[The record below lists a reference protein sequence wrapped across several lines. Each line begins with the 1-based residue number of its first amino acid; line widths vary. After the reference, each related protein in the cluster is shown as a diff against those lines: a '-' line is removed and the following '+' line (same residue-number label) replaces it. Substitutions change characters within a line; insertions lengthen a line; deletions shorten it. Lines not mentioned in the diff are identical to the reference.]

1 MTKSR
6 KLLNG
11 TIAAAVVA
19 SASVTVT
26 AAMPT
31 ATQAE
36 TVQFKDVSHTAYYYN
51 DVQWLVQ
58 EGIINGY
65 PDGTYHPNESLSREQ
80 AAAMFV
86 RALKLEKPSNS
97 SSILEKYKDINGSS
111 WSAGDLSAFINAG
124 INDDNT
130 AYFSP
135 STPLTREVMASW
147 LVNAFK
153 FKEKNN
159 SESAPFTDSN
169 KIATEHLSNVK
180 TLFQNEIVQGNT
192 DGTYAP
198 KSGVTRAQFAIF
210 MKRAMTSPNRADLI
224 EKTTPLDLEEASA
237 INLKQVKITTNH
249 TGYNKQQVTN
259 LDLYKVEDNNG
270 NNIKVVHVGLNE
282 KEITLTLEKAL
293 KSGSG
298 KLIVD
303 SAITGEEENF
313 RVNFND
319 NEKPTVTSIKPTGK
333 TSYVLYFSEPL
344 DFGVENGKALTIKD
358 LHTTFEIDDT
368 KYRVEKAT
376 VQEFGQALH
385 LEIQSTLR
393 EGAHEFELLDTDWL
407 HDYAGTKISTSSI
420 DFTIKYETTSPQVV
434 EIKNVQPNQVTLVFD
449 RYIKLRYRGY
459 LYHTSSAHYPSQAVV
474 QNGNE
479 LVLTFDSNHL
489 ITKSTDIILE
499 NGAIEDLWGNQN
511 TKATKAI
518 QIAEDKTPPTI
529 SGVEFVDSTVANTN
543 NIKMKVTFSESVKKD
558 IADDID
564 NYVLKDG
571 KGSSIKIKD
580 ITFENSST
588 NDKIAT
594 FTIDRYYGEL
604 PKQTFTLEA
613 DGIKDMVGNVSDE
626 FEYSF
631 TASSEKP
638 PGDFTAKMIL
648 NDDED
653 EVRVIIDYGRKMST
667 SGSYSIDQLDLYE
680 LKVNKTT
687 ALLDDLRDVDG
698 FNVSFNVF
706 DDGNK
711 AEILIEKTGKLAD
724 VWDDFFYDLV
734 DAVDDEDL
742 DEVELVVGRLAD
754 SDGNRTQSI
763 VNKIKLSVQGEFSTS
778 GVTAKA
784 IDEETIKLTF
794 NEELTNFDDD
804 DFIVFWDRDSDG
816 KFDSNEEMDSTKS
829 MEKVGGV
836 SVITIKLDDDELDAD
851 GRYDN
856 KYVYVTTASDVQT
869 KTRYAQTIKI
879 NNLRV
884 QDGIAPKIETYRG
897 TELVYVQPVTND
909 SSRAIVSLEFT
920 DDIDKDTLTRLS
932 FEIGDGKDY
941 EVESAVVENYDKI
954 SLVVK
959 LNGNSARDLV
969 GEYVK
974 QKAAISD
981 DNDNIINNINIR
993 INEEKSSRTK
1003 P

>member
-6 KLLNG
+6 KLLPS

-19 SASVTVT
+19 SASVSVT
-26 AAMPT
+26 AVLPT

-36 TVQFKDVSHTAYYYN
+36 DVQFKDVGKLSYYYN

-86 RALKLEKPSNS
+86 RALKLDKPTNAT
-97 SSILEKYKDINGSS
+97 SILEKYKDINGSS
-111 WSAGDLSAFINAG
+111 WSAGDLAAFINAG
-124 INDDNT
+124 ITTDDT
-130 AYFSP
+130 SYFSP

-180 TLFQNEIVQGNT
+180 TLYQNEIVQGNT
-192 DGTYAP
+192 DGTYSP

-210 MKRAMTSPNRADLI
+210 MKRAMTSPNRTGLV
-224 EKTTPLDLEEASA
+224 ENTTPLELQDAKA
-237 INLKQVKITTNH
+237 INLKQIKITANH
-249 TGYNKQQVTN
+249 AGYNKQLVTN
-259 LDLYKVEDNNG
+259 QELYKIEDSNG
-270 NNIKVVHVGLNE
+270 NNIKVANVGLNQ

-293 KSGSG
+293 KEGSA

-313 RVNFND
+313 RLNFSD

-333 TSYVLYFSEPL
+333 NSYVMYFSEPL

-358 LHTTFEIDDT
+358 ISKTLEINDY
-368 KYRVEKAT
+368 KYDIEKAT
-376 VQEFGQALH
+376 VQEYGQALH
-385 LEIQSTLR
+385 IELESNLR
-393 EGAHEFELLDTDWL
+393 EGALELEFLDTDWL
-407 HDYAGTKISTSSI
+407 HDYAGNELSTSSI
-420 DFTIKYETTSPQVV
+420 DFTMKYETTAPQLV
-434 EIKNVQPNQVTLVFD
+434 EIKNVQPNQVTLIFD
-449 RYIKLRYRGY
+449 KYIKLRYRGY

-479 LVLTFDSNHL
+479 LVLTFDSSHM
-489 ITKSTDIILE
+489 ITKSTTIILE
-499 NGAIEDLWGNQN
+499 NGAVEDLWGNQN

-518 QIAEDKTPPTI
+518 QVAEDTTPPTI
-529 SGVEFVDSTVANTN
+529 KGAEFVDSTVANTN

-558 IADDID
+558 VADDID
-564 NYVLKDG
+564 NYKLTDG
-571 KGSSIKIKD
+571 KGNTIKIKD

-613 DGIKDMVGNVSDE
+613 DKIKDLVGNVSDE
-626 FEYSF
+626 LEHSF

-638 PGDFTAKMIL
+638 PGDFTAKMFL

-653 EVRVIIDYGRKMST
+653 EVRIIIDYGKKMST
-667 SGSYSIDQLDLYE
+667 SGSNSINQLDLYE
-680 LKVNKTT
+680 LNVNKTT

-698 FNVSFNVF
+698 FNVSFSVL
-706 DDGNK
+706 DEGKK
-711 AEILIEKTGKLAD
+711 AEILIGKTGKLPA

-754 SDGNRTQSI
+754 VDGNRTQSI

-778 GVTAKA
+778 QVTAKA
-784 IDEETIKLTF
+784 VDEETIKLTF
-794 NEELTNFDDD
+794 DEELTNFDDD
-804 DFIVFWDRDSDG
+804 DFIVFWDKDSDG
-816 KFDSNEEMDSTKS
+816 KFDSNEELDSEKS
-829 MEKVGGV
+829 MDTVGGK
-836 SVITIKLDDDELDAD
+836 SVIAIKLDDELDTD
-851 GRYDN
+851 GRYDS
-856 KYVYVTTASDVQT
+856 KYVYVTTDGNVQT
-869 KTRYAQTIKI
+869 KTRYGQTVKI
-879 NNLRV
+879 DNLRV
-884 QDGIAPKIETYRG
+884 QDGIAPKIDTYRG
-897 TELVYVQPVTND
+897 SELVYVQPVTND

-920 DDIDKDTLTRLS
+920 DDIDKNTLTRLS
-932 FEIGDGKDY
+932 FVIGDGKDY
-941 EVESAVVENYDKI
+941 EVESAVVEDYDKI
-954 SLVVK
+954 SLIVK
-959 LNGNSARDLV
+959 LDGNRASDLV

-981 DNDNIINNINIR
+981 DNDNIINNINVR
-993 INEEKSSRTK
+993 INEEKSTRTK

>member
-1 MTKSR
+1 MKKSR
-6 KLLNG
+6 KLLPS

-19 SASVTVT
+19 SATATVAVPMT
-26 AAMPT
+26 
-31 ATQAE
+31 TQAE
-36 TVQFKDVSHTAYYYN
+36 TVQFKDVNQTAYYYN

-65 PDGTYHPNESLSREQ
+65 SDGTYLPNKALTREE

-86 RALKLEKPSNS
+86 RALKLDKPTNTTG
-97 SSILEKYKDINGSS
+97 ILDKYKDIKQSS
-111 WSAGDLSAFINAG
+111 WSAADLAAFINAG
-124 INDDNT
+124 INDDDT
-130 AYFSP
+130 SYFYP
-135 STPLTREVMASW
+135 SAPLTREVMASW

-153 FKEKNN
+153 FNEKNN
-159 SESAPFTDSN
+159 TSVPFTDLN
-169 KIATEHLSNVK
+169 KIASEHLSNVK
-180 TLFQNEIVQGNT
+180 TLYQNEIVQGNT

-210 MKRAMTSPNRADLI
+210 MKRAMTSPSRTDQV
-224 EKTTPLDLEEASA
+224 EKTTPLKLEDAKA
-237 INLKQVKITTNH
+237 INLKQVKITANH
-249 TGYNKQQVTN
+249 AGYNKQQVTN
-259 LDLYKVEDNNG
+259 QELYNIEDSNG
-270 NNIKVVHVGLNE
+270 NKIKVANIQLNQ

-293 KSGSG
+293 KDGSA
-298 KLIVD
+298 KLTID

-313 RVNFND
+313 RLNFSD
-319 NEKPTVTSIKPTGK
+319 REKPTVTSIKATSK
-333 TSYVLYFSEPL
+333 NSYVIYFSEPL
-344 DFGVENGKALTIKD
+344 DFGVENGKTLKTSDIEKTLELND
-358 LHTTFEIDDT
+358 
-368 KYRVEKAT
+368 YRYSIEKAT

-385 LEIQSTLR
+385 IELESNLR
-393 EGAHEFELLDTDWL
+393 EGTFELEFLDTDWL
-407 HDYAGTKISTSSI
+407 HDYAGNELSTSSF
-420 DFTIKYETTSPQVV
+420 DFTMKYETMAPQLVV
-434 EIKNVQPNQVTLVFD
+434 IKNVQPNQVTLVFD
-449 RYIKLRYRGY
+449 KYIKLRYRGY
-459 LYHTSSAHYPSQAVV
+459 MYHTSSAHYPSQAVV

-479 LVLTFDSNHL
+479 LVLTFDSNHM
-489 ITKSTDIILE
+489 ITKSTDVILE
-499 NGAIEDLWGNQN
+499 NGAVEDLWGNQN

-518 QIAEDKTPPTI
+518 QVAEDTTPPTI
-529 SGVEFVDSTVANTN
+529 KGVEFVDSTVADSK

-564 NYVLKDG
+564 NYKLKDG
-571 KGSSIKIKD
+571 KGTTIKIKD
-580 ITFENSST
+580 IRFENSST

-604 PKQTFTLEA
+604 PKQTFKLQA
-613 DGIKDMVGNVSDE
+613 DKIKDLVGNVSGE

-653 EVRVIIDYGRKMST
+653 EVRIIIDFGKKMAT
-667 SGSYSIDQLDLYE
+667 SGSHSINQLDLYE

-687 ALLDDLRDVDG
+687 ALLADLRGIDG
-698 FNVSFNVF
+698 FNVTFNAF
-706 DDGNK
+706 DDGK
-711 AEILIEKTGKLAD
+711 RAEILIEKTGKLAG

-754 SDGNRTQSI
+754 ADDNRTQSI
-763 VNKIKLSVQGEFSTS
+763 VNKIKLSVQGEFSTNQ
-778 GVTAKA
+778 VTAKA

-794 NEELTNFDDD
+794 DEELTNFDDD

-816 KFDSNEEMDSTKS
+816 KFDSNEKIDNDMSMDT
-829 MEKVGGV
+829 VGGK
-836 SVITIKLDDDELDAD
+836 SVITIKLDDELDAD
-851 GRYDN
+851 ARYDK
-856 KYVYVTTASDVQT
+856 KYVYVVTDSNVQT
-869 KTRYAQTIKI
+869 KTRYGQTIKI

-884 QDGIAPKIETYRG
+884 QDGIAPKIDTYRG

-920 DDIDKDTLTRLS
+920 DAIDKNTLTRLS
-932 FEIGDGKDY
+932 FVIGDGKDY
-941 EVESAVVENYDKI
+941 EVESAVVENNDKI

-981 DNDNIINNINIR
+981 DNDNIINNINVR
-993 INEEKSSRTK
+993 INEEKNSRTK